1 MSAGND
7 GRYGKGGKGSG
18 INDLLLWKAFTHD
31 VQPLEGSPD
40 WAELEAQ
47 AAAEGRKAKPKT
59 GSESVPVRIQHVPK
73 FSTQMQAPQLDRR
86 TEEKFRKGKMTIE
99 GRLDLHGFKQDEAHA
114 ALNRFIQEAYDAG
127 KRCVIVITGKGTP
140 RSSEDELAAREPD
153 SRRGILRQRV
163 PDWLS
168 SPPLA
173 SLVLKYA
180 SAQPKDGGSGAFYVY
195 LKRQR

>member
-1 MSAGND
+1 MSTGND

-31 VQPLEGSPD
+31 VQPLEGPPD

-59 GSESVPVRIQHVPK
+59 GSESVPVQIQEAPK
-73 FSTQMQAPQLDRR
+73 FSTQVQAAQLDRC
-86 TEEKFRKGKMTIE
+86 TEEKFRKGKMPIE

-114 ALNRFIQEAYDAG
+114 ALTRFIQEAYAAG

-140 RSSEDELAAREPD
+140 RSSEEEQAAREPD
-153 SRRGILRQRV
+153 HRRGILRQRV

-168 SPPLA
+168 SPPL
-173 SLVLKYA
+173 SLVVLKYA
-180 SAQPKDGGSGAFYVY
+180 RAQPKDGGSGAFYVY